1 MPTYIVKGKFRDGKP
16 YSGERV
22 GANAD
27 EVTNGLRKE
36 GVTIASIAEKKK
48 GGPKATGKSVP
59 AKLLSIFV
67 RQFSVMID

>member
-16 YSGERV
+16 YSGQWV

-36 GVTIASIAEKKK
+36 GVTIASIGGEKKAA
-48 GGPKATGKSVP
+48 PRPP
-59 AKLLSIFV
+59 ARRS
-67 RQFSVMID
+67 RPSSSPSSSASSRS